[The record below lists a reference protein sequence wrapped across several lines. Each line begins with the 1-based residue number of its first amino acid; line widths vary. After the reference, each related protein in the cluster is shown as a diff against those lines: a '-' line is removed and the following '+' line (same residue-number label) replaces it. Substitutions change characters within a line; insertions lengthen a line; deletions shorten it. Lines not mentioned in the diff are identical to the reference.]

1 MREDK
6 KVSWSNFSFLL
17 SSDFDRNFWRTVYI
31 PAESGIRVNISSLL
45 ILLLREARNHEAERY
60 YEVYRHYHHYGI
72 IFQDEK
78 PVILYIRNTRVGNL
92 FSILSKGE
100 LLNYLVNNLI
110 GF

>member
-1 MREDK
+1 MSVRDQE
-6 KVSWSNFSFLL
+6 W
-17 SSDFDRNFWRTVYI
+17 
-31 PAESGIRVNISSLL
+31 GIRVNISSLL
-45 ILLLREARNHEAERY
+45 ILLLRELRNHEAERY

-78 PVILYIRNTRVGNL
+78 PVILYTIQGTRCTRVGKL